1 MKKKDEITSPLQFL
15 DGTYGGNIIKQ
26 EGDHAEQYMTEHGRE
41 IVTKANTHEVNVT
54 HQQYLRKDGTKG
66 KQTITFKELEK

>member
-1 MKKKDEITSPLQFL
+1 MKKNEITSPLQFL
-15 DGTYGGNIIKQ
+15 DGTYGGDIIKRK
-26 EGDHAEQYMTEHGRE
+26 GDRAEKYMTEHERE
-41 IVTKANTHEVNVT
+41 IVTKASTHEVNVT